1 MRIAVDAR
9 ALEERPTGTGRY
21 LIGILREWL
30 AAFPGDH
37 LTLLSCRPVHLPDD
51 LRSHQGLS
59 VVIGGR
65 RLPGTLWLQTLAPR
79 MARLAEAEV
88 FFGPLGVLPRRPG
101 IPSVV
106 TIHDLTPVLFPEW
119 HTRKNRL
126 AFGPFLPGTLAAA
139 SAVIAVSRATKRD
152 LVARHPE
159 AERKTVVVWN
169 GVDAARP
176 RPAEGP
182 GDPVPGLPPGDP
194 YVLFL
199 GTLEPRKN
207 VERLVAAMESIWDR
221 RPDFPKLV
229 LAGGMG
235 WGLPKLEE
243 HLRASRHAARIER
256 LGYVPAGN
264 AEALIAGAR
273 VLAYPSLYEGF
284 GLPVL
289 EAMALGTIVVGSSAS
304 SLPEVIG
311 EAGLLPDPTSVPD
324 IAAAIERAQD
334 DDAFRAG
341 ARILGLARAATFT
354 WKRAALETRAVF
366 QRVRSPEGA
375 EPRKQALAAP

>member
-37 LTLLSCRPVHLPDD
+37 LSLLSCRPVHLPDD
-51 LRSHQGLS
+51 LGSCPGLS
-59 VVIGGR
+59 VAIGGR
-65 RLPGTLWLQTLAPR
+65 RMPGTLWLQTLAPR
-79 MARLAEAEV
+79 MARLAEAEA

-101 IPSVV
+101 LPSVV

-139 SAVIAVSRATKRD
+139 TAVIAVSRATRRD

-169 GVDAARP
+169 GVDAVRP
-176 RPAEGP
+176 PPLTE
-182 GDPVPGLPPGDP
+182 LPEP

-207 VERLVAAMESIWDR
+207 VDRLVAAMESIWDR
-221 RPDFPKLV
+221 RPDFPKLL
-229 LAGGMG
+229 LAGGSG
-235 WGLPKLEE
+235 WGLPKFEE
-243 HLRASRHAARIER
+243 RLRGSRHAARIER

-289 EAMALGTIVVGSSAS
+289 EAMALGTVVVGSSAS

-311 EAGLLPDPTSVPD
+311 EAGLLPDPTSVAD
-324 IAAAIERAQD
+324 IAAAIEKAQD
-334 DDAFRAG
+334 DEAFRAE
-341 ARILGLARAATFT
+341 ARVLGLARAATFT

-366 QRVRSPEGA
+366 ERVRSPEGA
-375 EPRKQALAAP
+375 EPRRYALAAP

>member
-21 LIGILREWL
+21 LTGILRDWL

-51 LRSHQGLS
+51 LGSHQGLS
-59 VVIGGR
+59 VAIAGR

-79 MARLAEAEV
+79 MARLAEAEA

-101 IPSVV
+101 LPSVV

-139 SAVIAVSRATKRD
+139 TAVIAVSRATKRD

-176 RPAEGP
+176 RPLASPEN
-182 GDPVPGLPPGDP
+182 

-207 VERLVAAMESIWDR
+207 VERLVLAMESLWDR
-221 RPDFPKLV
+221 RPDFPRLV
-229 LAGGMG
+229 LAGGTG
-235 WGLPKLEE
+235 WGLPGLEDR
-243 HLRASRHAARIER
+243 LRASRHASRIER
-256 LGYVPAGN
+256 LGYVPAEN
-264 AEALIAGAR
+264 AETLVAGAR

-289 EAMALGTIVVGSSAS
+289 EAMALGTVVVGSSAS

-311 EAGLLPDPTSVPD
+311 DAGLLPDPTSVPD
-324 IAAAIERAQD
+324 IAAAIEKAHD
-334 DDAFRAG
+334 DEAFRAG

-354 WKRAALETRAVF
+354 WKRAALETRAIF
-366 QRVRSPEGA
+366 ERV
-375 EPRKQALAAP
+375 LTAP